1 MTAGSPARYPLP
13 HAYVDPA
20 FIGCLSAA
28 LASDEMLSNFDRLR
42 GTSLVRPLPPLSQLI
57 DEATGKRD
65 DDVRAFVDFVHD
77 AVYMRMPDQVI
88 AEMRAAHAQAAAA
101 RGEAE

>member
-1 MTAGSPARYPLP
+1 MTEGSVARYPLP

-20 FIGCLSAA
+20 IIGCLSAA
-28 LASDEMLSNFDRLR
+28 LGNDEMLSNFDRLR

-77 AVYMRMPDQVI
+77 AIYMRMPDLVI
-88 AEMRAAHAQAAAA
+88 AEMRDAHAQSAAG
-101 RGEAE
+101 RGDAE